1 VDDSSPFLGRTISHY
16 RVLEKLGG
24 GGMGVVYKAED
35 TELGRFVA
43 LKFLPQDVATDPQAL
58 ERFRREA
65 RAASALNHPNI
76 GTIYEIGQEDGH
88 PFIVM
93 EFLEGSTLKHHIGGR
108 PLELEL
114 LLDLAIEIADALDAA
129 HAKGIIHRDIKPAN
143 IFITS
148 RSRAKVLDFGLAKV
162 TSAPAGATRADR
174 TAPLGAGSDQKSNHS
189 LDQLTSPGTALGTV
203 LYMSPEQV
211 LGKELDART
220 DLFSFGSVLY
230 EMATGILP
238 FKGESSGAIFDE
250 ILHKDPPDA
259 TRLNVELPTEFC
271 HAIHKAMEKDRDLRY
286 QSAAEIR
293 ADLKR
298 LKRDTSS
305 GHVRVGSASQRSV
318 PASGSSELAPTPSG
332 SAAVEAPA
340 AKRGLSKPILIAAIV
355 ILAALAFGAYKL
367 FTRPR
372 DFNLQNMQITK
383 LTDSGKADLVAI
395 SPDGREVVYVLADG
409 EQRSLWVRNVA
420 TKSDV
425 QVLPPSTMNIYS
437 VNFSP
442 DGNYIYFVRSENRS
456 TLGDLYIIPVLGG
469 TPRQLTRKLAAGL
482 SFSPDGKQFAVM
494 RGTQSGEVQIWIINA
509 DGGGE
514 RQLAALP
521 PGAFFY
527 GTAWSP
533 DGKTIVA
540 SAIQFIKEIK
550 FALTAIQ
557 VADGSAKELYSS
569 TDEIGRPVWMP
580 DGGALLVPMG
590 APGGNSHQLWILSYP
605 GGEKRRFSNDLAD
618 YGTGIDLTRD
628 GQTLAAIQRTQV
640 SHIWIAPQGQASQA
654 KQITF
659 GETADE
665 SVVPASNGKLLVR
678 DVANDLAL
686 LMNSDGSQRTPLIP
700 EVHSLGSLAR
710 CGERHFV
717 YDALAGSKVALWRI
731 DTDGS
736 NPTKLADDSVFPDC
750 SADGKWLFYANT
762 RGTKF
767 YRRST
772 EGGDAKEIAI
782 PSQVG
787 APTLQVSPDGKLL
800 AYLYQ
805 DSGPASHEQ
814 LAVIPA
820 EGGVPVHLFPLTED
834 TNTFHWSPDGKSIQ
848 FVLTVKGAGNIWEQ
862 PITGGPR
869 RQITNFTSG
878 LIFDFN
884 WTADGKQLFLARG
897 ERNSD
902 VILISN
908 FR

>member
-1 VDDSSPFLGRTISHY
+1 
-16 RVLEKLGG
+16 
-24 GGMGVVYKAED
+24 MGVVYKAED

-43 LKFLPQDVATDPQAL
+43 LKFLPEEVAADPQAL

-76 GTIYEIGQEDGH
+76 GTIYEIAQQDGR

-93 EFLEGSTLKHHIGGR
+93 EFLEGATLKHRIGGR

-114 LLDLAIEIADALDAA
+114 LLDLAIEIADALDVA

-143 IFITS
+143 IFVTS
-148 RSRAKVLDFGLAKV
+148 RGHAKVLDFGLAKV
-162 TSAPAGATRADR
+162 TSTIAGVTRADR
-174 TAPLGAGSDQKSNHS
+174 TATLGAGSDQKSDHQS
-189 LDQLTSPGTALGTV
+189 DQLTSPGTALGTV

-230 EMATGILP
+230 EMATGVLP
-238 FKGESSGAIFDE
+238 FKGDSSGAIFDE
-250 ILHKDPPDA
+250 ILHKDPADP
-259 TRLNVELPTEFC
+259 TRLNVELPAELRQVV
-271 HAIHKAMEKDRDLRY
+271 HKAMEKDRDLRY

-305 GHVRVGSASQRSV
+305 GHVKAGSGSQRAV
-318 PASGSSELAPTPSG
+318 PVSGSNEVAPTPSG
-332 SAAVEAPA
+332 SAAVEVPA
-340 AKRGLSKPILIAAIV
+340 AKRGLSKPILIAAIL
-355 ILAALAFGAYKL
+355 ILAVLGFGAYKL
-367 FTRPR
+367 LRRPHE
-372 DFNLQNMQITK
+372 FNLQNMQITK
-383 LTDSGKADLVAI
+383 LTDSGKAELVAI

-425 QVLPPSTMNIYS
+425 QVLSPSTMNFYS

-456 TLGDLYIIPVLGG
+456 TFGDLYIMPVLGG
-469 TPRQLTRKLAAGL
+469 TPRQVTRSLTAGL
-482 SFSPDGKQFAVM
+482 SFSPDGKQFAFL
-494 RGTQSGEVQIWIINA
+494 RGDSQSGKIAVWIANA
-509 DGGGE
+509 GGGGE
-514 RQLAALP
+514 RLLATLP

-533 DGKTIVA
+533 NGKTIVA
-540 SAIQFIKEIK
+540 SAVQFIEEIK

-569 TDEIGRPVWMP
+569 STDQIGRPVWMP
-580 DGGALLVPMG
+580 DGEALLVPMG

-605 GGEKRRFSNDLAD
+605 GGKKRRFSNDLAD

-628 GQTLAAIQRTQV
+628 GQTLAAIQRTEL
-640 SHIWIAPQGQASQA
+640 SHIWIAPQGQTAQA

-678 DVANDLAL
+678 DVANELAL
-686 LMNSDGSQRTPLIP
+686 LMNSDGSQRTPLVP

-710 CGERHFV
+710 CGERYFV
-717 YDALAGSKVALWRI
+717 YDALGGTKVALWRI

-736 NPTKLADDSVFPDC
+736 NLTKLGDDLVFPAC
-750 SADGKWLFYANT
+750 SADGKWLFYSST
-762 RGTKF
+762 QGTKF

-772 EGGDAKEIAI
+772 EGGDAREIAI
-782 PSQVG
+782 PNQVG
-787 APTLQVSPDGKLL
+787 APTLQVSPDGKMV
-800 AYLYQ
+800 AYLYE

-834 TNTFHWSPDGKSIQ
+834 TNTFHWSPDGKSIE

-862 PITGGPR
+862 PVAGGPR
-869 RQITNFTSG
+869 RQLTTFTSG

-884 WTADGKQLFLARG
+884 WSPDGKQLFLAKG